1 MHLNTLTYARSVSTN
16 SKITLRNFS
25 ASVSCLD
32 GVSIAFDI
40 DDATDPVGLDFLVSC
55 GDRQKPVTFKHYE
68 KDNWIIAKANH
79 VNLN

>member
-1 MHLNTLTYARSVSTN
+1 MGVKFIKVYENVITLTYARSVSTN
-16 SKITLRNFS
+16 SKITFRNFS

-55 GDRQKPVTFKHYE
+55 GDRQKPVT
-68 KDNWIIAKANH
+68 
-79 VNLN
+79 LQT